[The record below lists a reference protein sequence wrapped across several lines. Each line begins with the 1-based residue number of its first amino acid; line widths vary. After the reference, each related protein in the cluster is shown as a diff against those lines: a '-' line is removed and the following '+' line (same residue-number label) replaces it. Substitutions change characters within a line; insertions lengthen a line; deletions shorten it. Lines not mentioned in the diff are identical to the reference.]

1 MFFPPSFMLTREEPA
16 PRVRAPRG
24 PGRLAALRQ
33 RGSSSRSIVP
43 TTPKPSRV
51 RIG

>member
-1 MFFPPSFMLTREEPA
+1 MFFPPSFVLTREEPT
-16 PRVRAPRG
+16 PRLRAQSG
-24 PGRLAALRQ
+24 SGRLASLRQ
-33 RGSSSRSIVP
+33 RGSSSRRIVP